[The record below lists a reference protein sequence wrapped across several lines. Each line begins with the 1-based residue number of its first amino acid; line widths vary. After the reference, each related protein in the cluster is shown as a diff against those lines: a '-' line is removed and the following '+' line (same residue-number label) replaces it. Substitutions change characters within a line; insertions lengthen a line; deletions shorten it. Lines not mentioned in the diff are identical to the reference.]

1 MTSPVWPDWAIL
13 QSYHDRTWAIVKDHL
28 AGREEFEPAAVRIAA
43 ILHEEMHDARRSRPT
58 PSTGDG
64 SSARPMWMITL
75 PVPTIADGDR
85 PRVSKLFDRAVEL
98 FGQALGNGA
107 A

>member
-1 MTSPVWPDWAIL
+1 MTSPVWPDWATL
-13 QSYHDRTWAIVKDHL
+13 QSYHDRTWAILNDHL
-28 AGREEFEPAAVRIAA
+28 AGREEFESAAARIAA
-43 ILHEEMHDARRSRPT
+43 IIREEMHDPRRGRTT

-64 SSARPMWMITL
+64 SSVRPMWMITF

-98 FGQALGNGA
+98 FGQAVRDGA